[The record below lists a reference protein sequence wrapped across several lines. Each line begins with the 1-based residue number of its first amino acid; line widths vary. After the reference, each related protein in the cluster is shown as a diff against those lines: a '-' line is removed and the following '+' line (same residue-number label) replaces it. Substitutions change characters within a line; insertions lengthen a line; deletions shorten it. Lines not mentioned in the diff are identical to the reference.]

1 MSRRKKSPTPALH
14 ELESLVME
22 EVWRQGQSTVR
33 EVLTALNQGEKE
45 RAYTTVMTIMA
56 RLDTKGVLTR
66 ERHGKTDIYKP
77 VMTREEY
84 LEARAQAEVEALIHE
99 FGDVALAHFAEQ
111 VDKLDAERLD
121 ALRKLA
127 ERG

>member
-1 MSRRKKSPTPALH
+1 MTWRKKSPPPALH
-14 ELESLVME
+14 ELEAEVME
-22 EVWRQGQSTVR
+22 VVWAQELATVR
-33 EVLTALNQGEKE
+33 EVLEALNEGPKQ

-66 ERHGKTDIYKP
+66 ERQGKTDIYKP

-84 LEARAQAEVEALIHE
+84 LDARAQAEVEALIHE